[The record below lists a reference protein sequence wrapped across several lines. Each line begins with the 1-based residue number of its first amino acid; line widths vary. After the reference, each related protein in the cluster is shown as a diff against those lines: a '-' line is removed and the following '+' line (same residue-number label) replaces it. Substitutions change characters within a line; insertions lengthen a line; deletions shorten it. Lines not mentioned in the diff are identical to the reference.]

1 MGMQKEV
8 NSDYLLWKRIKAGET
23 QAYHDLYMQYADVLF
38 SFGNIYTK
46 DQDFIKDCIHD
57 LFFDLYKYRKNLSDN
72 DHIRNYLFKSLKR
85 KIQTPPS
92 GKLKL
97 VYSQEV
103 QEENEQ
109 SAIGSDAEEA
119 EYQEENIANIRK
131 AIDKLS
137 ERQQE
142 VLNLRFQIGLPYTEI
157 AKILDI
163 SVESVRTL
171 VYRSVKT
178 IREELKLSNNALI
191 LFSMQI
197 GKLWLLMK
205 DEGKQL

>member
-1 MGMQKEV
+1 MGMQKEI

-23 QAYHDLYMQYADVLF
+23 QAYHDLYMQYADILF

-85 KIQTPPS
+85 KIQSPPS

-97 VYSQEV
+97 VYIQTI
-103 QEENEQ
+103 QEENEKNP
-109 SAIGSDAEEA
+109 SDTEDAED
-119 EYQEENIANIRK
+119 QEENIANIRK
-131 AIDKLS
+131 AMNKLS

-157 AKILDI
+157 AKILEI

-197 GKLWLLMK
+197 GKL
-205 DEGKQL
+205 

>member
-85 KIQTPPS
+85 KIQAPPS

-109 SAIGSDAEEA
+109 SAIGTDAEEA

-191 LFSMQI
+191 LFLMQI
-197 GKLWLLMK
+197 GKL
-205 DEGKQL
+205 

>member
-85 KIQTPPS
+85 KIQAPPS

-103 QEENEQ
+103 QEGNEQ
-109 SAIGSDAEEA
+109 SAIGTDAEES

-197 GKLWLLMK
+197 GKL
-205 DEGKQL
+205 

>member
-1 MGMQKEV
+1 MQF
-8 NSDYLLWKRIKAGET
+8 
-23 QAYHDLYMQYADVLF
+23 ADILF
-38 SFGNIYTK
+38 SFGLIYSK
-46 DQDFIKDCIHD
+46 DQELVKDCIHD

-85 KIQTPPS
+85 KIQSPQS

-97 VYSQEV
+97 VFTNTF

-109 SAIGSDAEEA
+109 KTSLAETEA
-119 EYQEENIANIRK
+119 LENQEENIKNIRI
-131 AIDKLS
+131 AMGKLS
-137 ERQQE
+137 DRQQE
-142 VLNLRFQIGLPYTEI
+142 VLNLRFQVGLSYPEI

-178 IREELKLSNNALI
+178 IREELKLNNNALI
-191 LFSMQI
+191 LFYLQI
-197 GKLWLLMK
+197 SKSYLIAQ
-205 DEGKQL
+205 D